1 MEEIKQFDIVLC
13 NLENSG
19 AFKEYGVRP
28 CIVVSNN
35 ACNEFSSIVYVVP
48 LTTSA
53 KKPMPTHCVISSAKI
68 ASIALCEN
76 IIGIERGG
84 VITKQG
90 ELNEFERI
98 NILYCLK
105 QQLGIK

>member
-1 MEEIKQFDIVLC
+1 MEELKQFDIVLC

-35 ACNEFSSIVYVVP
+35 ACNEFGSIIYVVP

-53 KKPMPTHCVISSAKI
+53 KKPMPTHCIVSSARV
-68 ASIALCEN
+68 ASVALCEN
-76 IIGIERGG
+76 IIGIERGWA
-84 VITKQG
+84 ITKQG
-90 ELNEFERI
+90 ELNEFEQM

>member
-28 CIVVSNN
+28 CIVISNN
-35 ACNEFSSIVYVVP
+35 ACNEFGSIIYVVP

-53 KKPMPTHCVISSAKI
+53 KKPMPTHCIVSSARV
-68 ASIALCEN
+68 ASVALCEN
-76 IIGIERGG
+76 IIGIERGWA
-84 VITKQG
+84 ITKQG
-90 ELNEFERI
+90 ELNEFEQM